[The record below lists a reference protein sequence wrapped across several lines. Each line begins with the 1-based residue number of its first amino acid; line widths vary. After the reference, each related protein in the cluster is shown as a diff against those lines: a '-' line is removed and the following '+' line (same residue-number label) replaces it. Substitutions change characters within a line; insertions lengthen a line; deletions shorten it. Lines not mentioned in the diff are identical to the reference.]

1 MLERV
6 YLGAQRVSGD
16 LLRDANRSSS
26 ARRRNRTEVQ
36 GDDSWRAAIFLSSR
50 RTAFHG
56 FSRLSFRGM
65 EWKVKPNL
73 I

>member
-36 GDDSWRAAIFLSSR
+36 GDDSWRAAIFLSLSR
-50 RTAFHG
+50 DVQRFTDFLVY
-56 FSRLSFRGM
+56 LSVG
-65 EWKVKPNL
+65 WDGK
-73 I
+73 